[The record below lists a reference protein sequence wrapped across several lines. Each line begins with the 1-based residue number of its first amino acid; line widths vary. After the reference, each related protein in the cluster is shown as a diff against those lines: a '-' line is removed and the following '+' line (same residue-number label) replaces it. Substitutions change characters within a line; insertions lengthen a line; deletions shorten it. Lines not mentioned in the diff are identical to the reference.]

1 MIGEDR
7 IRLNNRF
14 VEVFKHLE
22 LRGDIVKN
30 DRGGKG
36 MGDFAEKIL
45 GNRGYGHIISAFLNE
60 KDKRV
65 IDYKHARRLCKEY
78 GVNET
83 YMFEGTGTPFGM
95 DLPDLSP
102 ISASNTP
109 LHNILFTTVEAF
121 AGSGQAMGQLNKER
135 LSYFSMPG
143 LQGDSMVAF
152 PITGN
157 SMDPVIRDGD
167 MVVCKE
173 VGLLS
178 DVRDN
183 KIYAVKSNGS
193 LWIKY
198 VQRIMDGHGI
208 VRRLK
213 LISANHLEYDPF
225 VEEVNEHTRLYQV
238 IRRIS
243 EV

>member
-1 MIGEDR
+1 M
-7 IRLNNRF
+7 
-14 VEVFKHLE
+14 EVFKLLE

-60 KDKRV
+60 EDKRV
-65 IDYKHARRLCKEY
+65 IDYKHARKLCKEY
-78 GVNET
+78 GINES
-83 YMFEGTGTPFGM
+83 YMFEGAGTPFGM
-95 DLPDLSP
+95 DLPSVSP
-102 ISASNTP
+102 QISAVGAE
-109 LHNILFTTVEAF
+109 NILFTTIEAF
-121 AGSGQAMGQLNKER
+121 AGSGQAVSDSDTES

-143 LQGDSMVAF
+143 LQGSGMVAF
-152 PITGN
+152 PIQGD
-157 SMDPVIRDGD
+157 SMNPIIQNGD
-167 MVVCKE
+167 MVICKE
-173 VGLLS
+173 IGMLS

-193 LWIKY
+193 LWVKY
-198 VQRIMDGHGI
+198 VQRILDDRGI

-225 VEEVNEHTRLYQV
+225 VEDVNEHTRLYQV

-243 EV
+243 KV

>member
-7 IRLNNRF
+7 INLNNRF
-14 VEVFKHLE
+14 MQVFSLLE
-22 LRGDIVKN
+22 QRGDIVKN

-60 KDKRV
+60 DDKRV
-65 IDYKHARRLCKEY
+65 IDYKHARTLCKEY
-78 GVNET
+78 GINES
-83 YMFEGTGTPFGM
+83 YMFEGLGTPFGM
-95 DLPDLSP
+95 DLPSITEQMTNIALD
-102 ISASNTP
+102 
-109 LHNILFTTVEAF
+109 NILYTTVEAF
-121 AGSGQAMGQLNKER
+121 AGSGQAISDSVTENLR
-135 LSYFSMPG
+135 YFSMPG
-143 LQGDSMVAF
+143 IQGSGMVAF
-152 PITGN
+152 PINGD
-157 SMDPVIRDGD
+157 SMDPVIKDGD
-167 MVVCKE
+167 LVICRE
-173 VGLLS
+173 VSILG
-178 DVRDN
+178 DIRDN

-198 VQRIMDGHGI
+198 VQRILDDRGI

-243 EV
+243 EI